1 MPVILDHQLR
11 EQINHNAAQFPVTY
25 FCNELAALPN
35 REGPLHWHTDFELAT
50 AASGVVDVQVGQQ
63 HITLTAGDSIFM
75 NGNTLH
81 GIKQL
86 SGDTPDLMPNIVFS
100 GAAVAS
106 ETDVI
111 YRKYIQP
118 VAQCDTLPF
127 ILFRQKNGW
136 HKEVNRLIQQVYR
149 LMCEQGP
156 CYEMAVQRALSCI
169 FEQIFLHLE
178 DLPKAENTRIQIHA
192 QIRMQ
197 KMLSYIREHYK
208 EAVTLE
214 DIAKAANISRSE
226 AGRCFNTYMGC
237 SPVEALIQ
245 HRLQT
250 AHRLLRDTTLTL
262 QEISLACGFNS
273 VHYFIRQFRQ
283 TFGCTPGEYRTA
295 GK

>member
-11 EQINHNAAQFPVTY
+11 EQINHNAAQFPVAY

-50 AASGVVDVQVGQQ
+50 AASGVLDVQVGQQ
-63 HITLTAGDSIFM
+63 HITLTVGDSIFV

-86 SGDTPDLMPNIVFS
+86 SGNTPDPMPNIVFS

-127 ILFRQKNGW
+127 ILFRQKISW
-136 HKEVNRLIQQVYR
+136 HKEVNRCMQQIYS

-156 CYEMAVQRALSCI
+156 CYEMAVQRALSRI
-169 FEQIFLHLE
+169 F
-178 DLPKAENTRIQIHA
+178 
-192 QIRMQ
+192 
-197 KMLSYIREHYK
+197 
-208 EAVTLE
+208 
-214 DIAKAANISRSE
+214 
-226 AGRCFNTYMGC
+226 
-237 SPVEALIQ
+237 
-245 HRLQT
+245 
-250 AHRLLRDTTLTL
+250 
-262 QEISLACGFNS
+262 
-273 VHYFIRQFRQ
+273 
-283 TFGCTPGEYRTA
+283 
-295 GK
+295 